1 MLLDNGSA
9 MKNDVI
15 DSFNKAI
22 EADENTAKG
31 VGTTDF
37 WNFVNADMH
46 MDLSTWYASSYIDEC
61 FDKLAD
67 NYLDTAWQR
76 LQVLKKDFL
85 GC

>member
-1 MLLDNGSA
+1 

-22 EADENTAKG
+22 EADENVAKG
-31 VGTTDF
+31 VGTTNF
-37 WNFVNADMH
+37 WNYVESDMY
-46 MDLSTWYASSYIDEC
+46 MDLSDYYADTYIQEC

-76 LQVLKKDFL
+76 LQVLKTDFL

>member
-37 WNFVNADMH
+37 WNFVVAI
-46 MDLSTWYASSYIDEC
+46 LRSEKSTA
-61 FDKLAD
+61 FD
-67 NYLDTAWQR
+67 
-76 LQVLKKDFL
+76 
-85 GC
+85 